1 MKLIKQ
7 KGPRCL
13 VWAAAMVFDVE
24 PEVIMDFV
32 GHDCLAGIHM
42 QELQAFA
49 VSRNKVLAPF
59 EPAPTLEGS
68 EVPIVIEAWERHPW
82 MQHQGII
89 LGQTSK
95 GNFHAVA
102 WDGHTV
108 FDPAVNPDFVGYHQF
123 WMITNLA

>member
-24 PEVIMDFV
+24 PETIMDFV

-49 VSRNKVLAPF
+49 LSIGRALAPF
-59 EPAPTLEGS
+59 EPAPMLGTES
-68 EVPIVIEAWERHPW
+68 VYPPHWEQQPW
-82 MQHQGII
+82 MQHQGIM

>member
-1 MKLIKQ
+1 MKSLKQ

-13 VWAAAMVFDVE
+13 VWSAAMLFDVE
-24 PEVIMDFV
+24 PETIMDFV
-32 GHDCLAGIHM
+32 GHDCLTGIHM

-59 EPAPTLEGS
+59 EPEPMLEDRP
-68 EVPIVIEAWERHPW
+68 VAAWKEQPW
-82 MQHQGII
+82 LKHKGIM